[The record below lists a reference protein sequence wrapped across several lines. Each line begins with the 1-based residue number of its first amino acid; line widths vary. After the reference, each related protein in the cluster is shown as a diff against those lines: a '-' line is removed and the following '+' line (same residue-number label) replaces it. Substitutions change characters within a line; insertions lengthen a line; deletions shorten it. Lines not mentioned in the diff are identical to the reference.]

1 MLVYGKIFSLRRKND
16 VKINVYDFFEDE
28 ND

>member
-1 MLVYGKIFSLRRKND
+1 MLVYGKIFSSRKKSD
-16 VKINVYDFFEDE
+16 VKINVYDFFKDE